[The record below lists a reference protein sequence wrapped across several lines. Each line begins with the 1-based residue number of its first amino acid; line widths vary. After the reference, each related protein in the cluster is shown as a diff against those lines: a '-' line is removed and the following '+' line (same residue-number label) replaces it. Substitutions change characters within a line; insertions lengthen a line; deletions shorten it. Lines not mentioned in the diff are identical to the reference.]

1 LRVQSRK
8 NGSNETLIRPPT
20 DERALIS
27 PGVLPDVGERK
38 ELSHLPTS
46 VAAPPPAQARS
57 SPARY
62 EFAPFLVCS
71 HLATSAPQQKAVDV
85 DFRGRGG
92 GPLPA
97 PLMAIPELDER
108 SKRSY
113 ARCTSGSAVRV
124 APRMDLLNLGEIEM
138 GEGGKGQ
145 HQFAPCAI
153 A

>member
-1 LRVQSRK
+1 MLSHSTFEGPKQK

-27 PGVLPDVGERK
+27 PDVLPDIGERK
-38 ELSHLPTS
+38 ELSHPATS
-46 VAAPPPAQARS
+46 ATAPPPAPARS

-71 HLATSAPQQKAVDV
+71 HLATSAPQHQAVDV

-113 ARCTSGSAVRV
+113 ARCTRGSAVRV
-124 APRMDLLNLGEIEM
+124 APRAYLLDLGEIEM
-138 GEGGKGQ
+138 GEGGTTQ
-145 HQFAPCAI
+145 R
-153 A
+153 